1 MKISKEAQRM
11 ARQLLR
17 SSFAGDQLDEGR
29 VRALT
34 RKVIDAKPRGY
45 LQVLSAYA
53 KLLRLELDKGH
64 ARVETAVE
72 LQANT
77 RGAVEADL
85 RAKSSRELTFEYVV
99 SPELLGGMRVKVGS
113 DVWDGSIRA
122 RLQRLQEIFR

>member
-1 MKISKEAQRM
+1 M

-17 SSFAGDQLDEGR
+17 SSFAGAQLDEGR

-34 RKVIDAKPRGY
+34 RKVIDAKPRAY

-77 RGAVEADL
+77 RNAVEADL
-85 RAKSSRELTFEYVV
+85 RAKSPRELTFEYVV
-99 SPELLGGMRVKVGS
+99 NPELLGGMRVKVGS
-113 DVWDGSIRA
+113 DVWDGSVRA